1 MGKRVDDVAQLV
13 ATEQIKRLKAC
24 YFRFVDTKDWDG
36 LRSLFCDHAT
46 LHYTDADIG
55 PQPIDQAMAF
65 VRDSLADAPTLHHGH
80 MPEIEIVADD
90 RAMAVWAME
99 DQVFWPEHSK
109 NPYGLY
115 RMHGAGHY
123 HETYERHAGRWLI
136 ATLKLT
142 RLPRTIALLPSRPL

>member
-65 VRDSLADAPTLHHGH
+65 VRDSLADATTLHHGH
-80 MPEIEIVADD
+80 D
-90 RAMAVWAME
+90 RK
-99 DQVFWPEHSK
+99 S
-109 NPYGLY
+109 
-115 RMHGAGHY
+115 
-123 HETYERHAGRWLI
+123 
-136 ATLKLT
+136 T
-142 RLPRTIALLPSRPL
+142 RLNSSPSCASRMPYSALKKKTTNK